1 MSGIGNNNKHS
12 SSAQGS
18 SNQTQAAEGEKKT
31 ANSNHGKQTDAKASE
46 RQFKNK
52 EKPAKQNTDVDQE

>member
-1 MSGIGNNNKHS
+1 MSVKGDNNKHI

-31 ANSNHGKQTDAKASE
+31 ANLNHSKQTDAKASE
-46 RQFKNK
+46 R
-52 EKPAKQNTDVDQE
+52 